1 MQNYRTTSHSKYDL
15 KAHLVWIPKY
25 RKKVLYGETAVRTR
39 DLIRQ
44 ICSANDIQIIEG
56 KVASD
61 HIHIFISYPPHI
73 SISTIMQLIKGKTSY
88 KLLSENKILKKQFWG
103 NHLWARGYFAV
114 SSGNITDEMI
124 REYISK
130 QEGENIQT
138 DSNFQI
144 TNQ

>member
-15 KAHLVWIPKY
+15 KTHLVWIPKY

-39 DLIRQ
+39 NLIRQ
-44 ICSANDIQIIEG
+44 ICASNDIEIIEG

-61 HIHIFISYPPHI
+61 HIHIFISYPPHL
-73 SISTIMQLIKGKTSY
+73 SISRIMQLIKGKTSH
-88 KLLSENKILKKQFWG
+88 KLLSENRILKKTFWG

-124 REYISK
+124 MEYIRE
-130 QEGENIQT
+130 QEGETIKAEN
-138 DSNFQI
+138 NFKI

>member
-15 KAHLVWIPKY
+15 KVHLVWIPKY

-44 ICSANDIQIIEG
+44 ICQANDIQIIEG
-56 KVASD
+56 KVASN
-61 HIHIFISYPPHI
+61 HIHIFISYPPYFSVSKI
-73 SISTIMQLIKGKTSY
+73 VQLLKGKTSH
-88 KLLSENKILKKQFWG
+88 KLLSENKILRKAFWG

-124 REYISK
+124 MEYINQ
-130 QEGENIQT
+130 QEGENIRAEN
-138 DSNFQI
+138 NFQI